1 MQQENV
7 PHRRSRRARRWRGGL
22 AAAATAA
29 AVLFAS
35 TSGAQAGGRL
45 TADTE
50 ALSGFQDGVV
60 PVEGGTL
67 HYVKGGSGPV
77 LVLLH
82 GWPETWREWRKVM
95 PELAKTH
102 TVVAF
107 DLPGLGASSV
117 PSGGFDTAHTA
128 ARIHQGVAA
137 LGYGKVKILAHD
149 LGVSVA
155 YAYAH
160 DFAGDVSRMAVLE
173 SPLNGFGLENAYG
186 VSWHLLFNQT
196 AKPVPENLIND
207 AAHTRTYLTW
217 LFSSA
222 RHPDRIDQDGAVR
235 AYSDPEHRSAGFE
248 YYRAFPADAEYN
260 KAASATKLTI
270 PVLAMGS
277 QYVFGAGVAQS
288 FQAVATD
295 VRTAIAPDTGHW
307 IPEENPAYLQ
317 QCANLFFGPPPATP
331 PTGDLASCAP

>member
-1 MQQENV
+1 MQQDHPPV
-7 PHRRSRRARRWRGGL
+7 RRPRRSRRWHGGL
-22 AAAATAA
+22 ATAATAA

-35 TSGAQAGGRL
+35 TSGAQAGAHL
-45 TADTE
+45 ADKS
-50 ALSGFQDGVV
+50 ADLPAFRDGTV
-60 PVEGGTL
+60 PVDGGTL
-67 HYVKGGSGPV
+67 HYVRGGSGPV

-82 GWPETWREWRKVM
+82 GWPETWHEWHKVM

-117 PSGGFDTAHTA
+117 PPGGFDSAHTA

-137 LGYGKVKILAHD
+137 LGLGKVAIMAHD
-149 LGVSVA
+149 LGVSAA

-160 DFAGDVSRMAVLE
+160 DFPSEVSRMAVLE
-173 SPLNGFGLENAYG
+173 SALNGFGLENAYG

-222 RHPDRIDQDGAVR
+222 RYPDRIDQDRYVR
-235 AYSDPEHRSAGFE
+235 AYSNARHRSAGFE
-248 YYRAFPADAEYN
+248 YYRAFPANTAYN
-260 KAASATKLTI
+260 KASSSTKVKI
-270 PVLAMGS
+270 PILAMGS

-295 VRTAIAPDTGHW
+295 VRTAIAPDSGHW
-307 IPEENPAYLQ
+307 IPEENPTYLK
-317 QCANLFFGPPPATP
+317 QCAGLFFGPAPTTP
-331 PTGDLASCAP
+331 PTGDLETCAP